1 MLSKMIK
8 KVLDNPYANLLVGI
22 ILFSSSFME
31 VWESFHEDTVKL
43 GTHHGVMLF
52 GMVQILKVLPDIMDS
67 LDNFD
72 KF

>member
-43 GTHHGVMLF
+43 GAHHGVMLF
-52 GMVQILKVLPDIMDS
+52 GMVQILKVLPDIMVS

-72 KF
+72 KS